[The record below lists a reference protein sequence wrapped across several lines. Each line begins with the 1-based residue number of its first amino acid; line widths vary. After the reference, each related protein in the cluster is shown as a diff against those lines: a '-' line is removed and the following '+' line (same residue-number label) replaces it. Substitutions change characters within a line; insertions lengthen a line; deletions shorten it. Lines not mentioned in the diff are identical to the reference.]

1 MVLFLWKQWRP
12 AGQCWP
18 VRMVVQLRA
27 SSIGSP
33 ASLAM
38 HAQRCE
44 LFNRAESCSINRSLS
59 SQAFASVMEE
69 LFQNPEVATRMGL
82 VGQQHVKKK
91 FSRKTFGRQLHFYLN
106 ELCDGTRENE
116 HSWSAL
122 NAMLIG
128 TIFYIAVLIFLRLRF

>member
-1 MVLFLWKQWRP
+1 
-12 AGQCWP
+12 
-18 VRMVVQLRA
+18 MVVQLRA

-91 FSRKTFGRQLHFYLN
+91 KKKKIQAGRRSEDSCTFISTNYV
-106 ELCDGTRENE
+106 TE
-116 HSWSAL
+116 HVKM
-122 NAMLIG
+122 NIVG
-128 TIFYIAVLIFLRLRF
+128 QP